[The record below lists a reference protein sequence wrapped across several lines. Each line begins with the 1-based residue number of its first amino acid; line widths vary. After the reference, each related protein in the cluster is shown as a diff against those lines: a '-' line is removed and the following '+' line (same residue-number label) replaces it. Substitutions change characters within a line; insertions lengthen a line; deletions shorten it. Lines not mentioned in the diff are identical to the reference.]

1 MRILIVDDDRQI
13 ILTLKALL
21 SKWGHR
27 VIEAKDGAEAW
38 QILSREKISLVVS
51 DWMMPKV
58 DGLQLCRKIRS
69 ENLSTYIYIILLTS
83 RNEKSDLIEGM
94 GAGADDFVSKPFN
107 KNELRVRVRAA
118 ERTIELQADLSES
131 NRRLTTTNQNLE
143 QAYATISKDLKSA
156 AEMQKSLLP
165 ESNHEIGGIQFH
177 WRFCPANYV
186 AGDILNYY
194 KLNERRLVFY
204 LLDVVGH
211 GVSSAMLSV
220 TINKL
225 LSSDSHISRIFSQ
238 QPQLQAHQVVSCL
251 NEQFQSNSDSIHYF
265 TMVYGIFDMFTC
277 RVSLCQAGHP
287 NPIVIAQNKPATEI
301 GSGGFPVGLL
311 PNAEYESIDIK
322 LSSGDRLYLYS
333 DGVTECR
340 TADRMFFG
348 QSRLLDFLEASRNT
362 KLEKS
367 MDELEKRLNK
377 WKGDDHFED
386 DISILILEMN

>member
-1 MRILIVDDDRQI
+1 
-13 ILTLKALL
+13 LKALL
-21 SKWGHR
+21 SKWGHS
-27 VIEAKDGAEAW
+27 VVEARDGAEAW
-38 QILSREKISLVVS
+38 QILSQEKISLVVS
-51 DWMMPKV
+51 DWMMPKM

-69 ENLSTYIYIILLTS
+69 ENISTYIYIILLTS

-107 KNELRVRVRAA
+107 KDELRVRVRAA

-131 NRRLTTTNQNLE
+131 NRRLTVTNQNLE
-143 QAYATISKDLKSA
+143 KAYATISKDLKSA

-165 ESNHEIGGIQFH
+165 VSNHEIEGIKFH

-211 GVSSAMLSV
+211 GVSSAMMSV

-225 LSSDSHISRIFSQ
+225 LSSDSHFSRIFSQ
-238 QPQLQAHQVVSCL
+238 QTQLQAHQVVSYL

-265 TMVYGIFDMFTC
+265 TMVYGIFDILTC
-277 RVSLCQAGHP
+277 HVSLCQAGHP
-287 NPIVIAQNKPATEI
+287 NPIIIAQNKPATEI

-311 PNAEYESIDIK
+311 PNADYESIDIK
-322 LSSGDRLYLYS
+322 LNSGDRLYLYS

-340 TADRMFFG
+340 TADHTFFG
-348 QSRLLDFLEASRNT
+348 QSRLLDFLETSRNT

-367 MDELEKRLNK
+367 MDQLEKSLNE
-377 WKGDDHFED
+377 WNGDDHFED
-386 DISILILEMN
+386 DISILILEKN